1 MSEDQKNKEV
11 NKDMNVNVTVDR
23 SAEIEALQKE
33 LKKIEEEARG
43 HKSQAEKL
51 AQEKAALEQEKGNI
65 ISEKEQLEGTLATI
79 AEKEF
84 KAKREAL
91 MSRVTKSFNPED
103 KRYLDIKARLE
114 DQQNGPQNLKE
125 IEYTMNILEEAMEKG
140 KAEMEAFR
148 KREEEKQ
155 KAGTPP
161 PAPSGG
167 TTAMLSQEQ
176 LTGGVKKDEEG
187 YDSYEAAITDTIIT
201 ARDSKDPAKR
211 AEAQSILDQFWKK
224 WAIQVH
230 KDFEQHTNISQIH
243 DIESKEKK
251 HHGVGV

>member
-1 MSEDQKNKEV
+1 MSADDK

-43 HKSQAEKL
+43 HKTQAEKL
-51 AQEKAALEQEKGNI
+51 AQEKAALEQEKGNLT
-65 ISEKEQLEGTLATI
+65 SEKEQLEGTLATI
-79 AEKEF
+79 ADKEF

-91 MSRVTKSFNPED
+91 MGRVTKAFNTED

-125 IEYTMNILEEAMEKG
+125 IEYTMTILEEAMDKG
-140 KAEMEAFR
+140 KKELESLQ
-148 KREEEKQ
+148 KKEEEKQ

-161 PAPSGG
+161 PAPQGG
-167 TTAMLSQEQ
+167 TTATLNDQQ
-176 LTGGVKKDEEG
+176 LTGGGNKEDVG
-187 YDSYEAAITDTIIT
+187 YDSYEAAITDVIIT
-201 ARDSKDPAKR
+201 ARDSKDPTKQ
-211 AEAQSILDQFWKK
+211 AEAQSILNEFWKK

-230 KDFEQHTNISQIH
+230 KDFEQHTNLSQIH

>member
-1 MSEDQKNKEV
+1 MSADQDKNKES
-11 NKDMNVNVTVDR
+11 KDMNVNVTVDR

-43 HKSQAEKL
+43 HKTQAEKL
-51 AQEKAALEQEKGNI
+51 AAEKSALEQEKGNLT
-65 ISEKEQLEGTLATI
+65 SEKEQLEGTLATI

-91 MSRVTKSFNPED
+91 MSRVTKAFNPDD
-103 KRYLDIKARLE
+103 KRFKDIESRLN
-114 DQQNGPQNLKE
+114 DPQNGPQNLKE
-125 IEYTMNILEEAMEKG
+125 VEYTMNILEEAMDKG
-140 KAEMEAFR
+140 KKELEALQ

-161 PAPSGG
+161 PAPQGG
-167 TTAMLSQEQ
+167 TTATLNDQQ
-176 LTGGVKKDEEG
+176 VTGGKKPDEEG
-187 YDSYEAAITDTIIT
+187 YDSYEAMITDLVVR
-201 ARDSKDPAKR
+201 ARDNKDPAKQ
-211 AEAQSILDQFWKK
+211 AEAQAVLGELWKK

-230 KDFEQHTNISQIH
+230 KDFEQHTNVSQIH

>member
-1 MSEDQKNKEV
+1 MTEENKNKDGKE
-11 NKDMNVNVTVDR
+11 MTVNVEVSR

-43 HKSQAEKL
+43 HKTQAEKL
-51 AQEKAALEQEKGNI
+51 ASEKAALEQEKGNLT
-65 ISEKEQLEGTLATI
+65 SEKEQLEGTLHTI

-91 MSRVTKSFNPED
+91 MSRVTKTFNPED

-114 DQQNGPQNLKE
+114 DQEKGPQNLKE

-140 KAEMEAFR
+140 KVEMEAMR
-148 KREEEKQ
+148 KKEEEKA

-161 PAPSGG
+161 PAPTGG
-167 TTAMLSQEQ
+167 TTATLSQEQ
-176 LTGGVKKDEEG
+176 ITGSSKPAEEG
-187 YDSYEAAITDTIIT
+187 YDSYEAMITDLVV
-201 ARDSKDPAKR
+201 RSKDNKDPTKQ
-211 AEAQSILDQFWKK
+211 AEAQAVLGELWKK

>member
-1 MSEDQKNKEV
+1 MSNEEEQRKETQ
-11 NKDMNVNVTVDR
+11 NMNVKVEVDR

-33 LKKIEEEARG
+33 LKKIEEEARS
-43 HKSQAEKL
+43 HKTQAEKL

-65 ISEKEQLEGTLATI
+65 MSEKEQLEGTLATI

-91 MSRVTKSFNPED
+91 MSRVTNAFNPED
-103 KRYLDIKARLE
+103 KRYKDIEARLNDPE
-114 DQQNGPQNLKE
+114 KGPQNLKE
-125 IEYTMNILEEAMEKG
+125 IEYTMSILEEAMEKG
-140 KAEMEAFR
+140 KKELEAFQ
-148 KREEEKQ
+148 KKEEDKQ

-167 TTAMLSQEQ
+167 TTATLSEEQ
-176 LTGGVKKDEEG
+176 LTGGTKQEEEG
-187 YDSYEAAITDTIIT
+187 YDSYEAMITDLVIRS
-201 ARDSKDPAKR
+201 RDSKDPAKQ
-211 AEAQSILDQFWKK
+211 AEAQSVLNELWKK

-230 KDFEQHTNISQIH
+230 KDFEQHTNLSQIH

>member
-1 MSEDQKNKEV
+1 
-11 NKDMNVNVTVDR
+11 MNVNISVDR
-23 SAEIEALQKE
+23 SAEIESLQKQ
-33 LKKIEEEARG
+33 LRAIEEESRG

-51 AQEKAALEQEKGNI
+51 TAEKLALEQEKGNI

-91 MSRVTKSFNPED
+91 MSRVTKAFNPED
-103 KRYLDIKARLE
+103 KRFKDIQSRLE
-114 DQQNGPQNLKE
+114 DPEKGPQNLKE
-125 IEYTMNILEEAMEKG
+125 IEYTMNILDDAMEKG
-140 KAEMEAFR
+140 KKDLEALQ

-161 PAPSGG
+161 PAPTGG
-167 TTAMLSQEQ
+167 TTATLSQEQ
-176 LTGGVKKDEEG
+176 ITGGVKPAEEG
-187 YDSYEAAITDTIIT
+187 YDSYEAMITDLVV
-201 ARDSKDPAKR
+201 RSKDSRDLAKQ
-211 AEAQSILDQFWKK
+211 AEAQSVLQELWKK

-230 KDFEQHTNISQIH
+230 KDFEQHTNVSQIH

-251 HHGVGV
+251 HHGIGV

>member
-1 MSEDQKNKEV
+1 M
-11 NKDMNVNVTVDR
+11 T
-23 SAEIEALQKE
+23 
-33 LKKIEEEARG
+33 
-43 HKSQAEKL
+43 
-51 AQEKAALEQEKGNI
+51 
-65 ISEKEQLEGTLATI
+65 
-79 AEKEF
+79 
-84 KAKREAL
+84 
-91 MSRVTKSFNPED
+91 
-103 KRYLDIKARLE
+103 
-114 DQQNGPQNLKE
+114 
-125 IEYTMNILEEAMEKG
+125 ILEEAMEKG

-161 PAPSGG
+161 PAPQGG
-167 TTAMLSQEQ
+167 TTATLNDQQ
-176 LTGGVKKDEEG
+176 LTGGKKPDEEG

-230 KDFEQHTNISQIH
+230 KDFEQHTNLSQIH
-243 DIESKEKK
+243 DIESKDKK

>member
-1 MSEDQKNKEV
+1 MTEDNKNKEQ

-33 LKKIEEEARG
+33 LKKIEEESRG

-51 AQEKAALEQEKGNI
+51 AAEKIALEQEKGNI
-65 ISEKEQLEGTLATI
+65 ISEKEQLEGTLHTI

-91 MSRVTKSFNPED
+91 MSRVTKTFNQDD
-103 KRYLDIKARLE
+103 KRFMDIKARLE
-114 DQQNGPQNLKE
+114 DQEKGPQNLKE
-125 IEYTMNILEEAMEKG
+125 IEYTMTILEEAMEKG
-140 KAEMEAFR
+140 KAEMEAMR
-148 KREEEKQ
+148 KKEEDKV

-161 PAPSGG
+161 PAPTGG
-167 TTAMLSQEQ
+167 TTATLSQEQ
-176 LTGGVKKDEEG
+176 ITGSSKPAEKG
-187 YDSYEAAITDTIIT
+187 YDSYEAMITDLVVR
-201 ARDSKDPAKR
+201 AKDNKDPTKQ
-211 AEAQSILDQFWKK
+211 AEAQAVLGELWKK